1 MLGSRTLLAVLVLL
15 HVGLTSAA
23 ALQSVDFAWVP
34 SYFDDDLRN
43 TRSLARVALLLSEQ
57 SPALLAPVR
66 DWTPVLIALAAILTG
81 RLVGRVRP
89 AATPARFRA
98 PPCR

>member
-15 HVGLTSAA
+15 HVGLASAA
-23 ALQSVDFAWVP
+23 AVQSVDFAWIP
-34 SYFDDDLRN
+34 SYFDDDDGDFLP
-43 TRSLARVALLLSEQ
+43 LLLSEQ
-57 SPALLAPVR
+57 TPALLAPVR
-66 DWTPVLIALAAILTG
+66 DWTPLLVALAALLTG
-81 RLVGRVRP
+81 RLLGQVRP

>member
-1 MLGSRTLLAVLVLL
+1 MLGSRTILAVLVLL
-15 HVGLTSAA
+15 HVGLASAA
-23 ALQSVDFAWVP
+23 VLQSVDFAWVP
-34 SYFDDDLRN
+34 SYFDDDDGDFLP
-43 TRSLARVALLLSEQ
+43 LLLSEQ
-57 SPALLAPVR
+57 TPALLAPVR
-66 DWTPVLIALAAILTG
+66 DWIPVLIALSAVLTG

>member
-1 MLGSRTLLAVLVLL
+1 MLGWRTLLAILVLL
-15 HVGLTSAA
+15 HVGLASAA
-23 ALQSVDFAWVP
+23 AVQSVDFAWVP
-34 SYFDDDLRN
+34 SYFDDDDGDFLP
-43 TRSLARVALLLSEQ
+43 LLLSEQ
-57 SPALLAPVR
+57 TPALLAPIR
-66 DWTPVLIALAAILTG
+66 DWTPLIVALVAVLTG

>member
-1 MLGSRTLLAVLVLL
+1 MPGRLGTPS
-15 HVGLTSAA
+15 HILTSAA

-34 SYFDDDLRN
+34 SYFDDDDGDFLP
-43 TRSLARVALLLSEQ
+43 LLLSEQ

-89 AATPARFRA
+89 AATPARFHA
-98 PPCR
+98 VLVDGSPSAW